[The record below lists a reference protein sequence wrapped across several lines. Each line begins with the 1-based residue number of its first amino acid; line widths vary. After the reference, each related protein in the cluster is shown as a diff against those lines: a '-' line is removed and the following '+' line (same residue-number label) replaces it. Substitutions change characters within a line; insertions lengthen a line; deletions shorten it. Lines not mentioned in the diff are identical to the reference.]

1 MKNIY
6 IFDEH
11 GSSTQNGINT
21 TPNLTLTGNSMENS
35 KILIICQIV
44 MLLFVSCSKSLTDLG
59 YSSSYPQPAYNPNS
73 VVTNAEFRNF
83 SPITGTNISPFYKS
97 SERSYDLYTC
107 VTDND
112 IEDFYRSSVSTRMD
126 ILSKFC
132 SQTDAQTKYE
142 ISYEGEDWF
151 CVSPVGNE
159 NKARVHMVLA
169 GKKLQPQIAE
179 VDNPSS
185 AVNAIDENILRVFIK
200 SLPKAKTSDRYA
212 NFLSDILYRGCHG
225 ATKGYVEEKDIVAF
239 ANNLVQQRTLLL
251 SEFYSDL
258 TSDSFKK
265 KDFSKKYSNMLTKSV
280 AKAIEARKT
289 NEQKGE
295 WAFFAPSII
304 DGYKIAYDTEDW
316 FKIYNRDINHPDIRV
331 QIVYNGKSLKPLI
344 TGLCNDARQIDVH
357 QSFTTYK
364 RSRPTGW

>member
-1 MKNIY
+1 MKKNV
-6 IFDEH
+6 
-11 GSSTQNGINT
+11 
-21 TPNLTLTGNSMENS
+21 
-35 KILIICQIV
+35 LISVGVIA
-44 MLLFVSCSKSLTDLG
+44 LLCSCSKSLTDLG
-59 YSSSYPQPAYNPNS
+59 YSSSCPQPAYNPNS

-83 SPITGTNISPFYKS
+83 STITGTNISPFYKS

-107 VTDND
+107 VKDND
-112 IEDFYRSSVSTRMD
+112 IENFYRSSVSTRMD

-151 CVSPVGNE
+151 SVSPVGND

-169 GKKLQPQIAE
+169 GKKLQPMIADVE
-179 VDNPSS
+179 NPNSDVS
-185 AVNAIDENILRVFIK
+185 AIDENNLRNFVK

-212 NFLSDILYRGCHG
+212 DFLSDILYRGCHG

-239 ANNLVQQRTLLL
+239 ANNLVQQRTFLL

-265 KDFSKKYSNMLTKSV
+265 KDFSKKYSNMLAKSV

-295 WAFFAPSII
+295 WAIFAPSIT
-304 DGYKIAYDTEDW
+304 DGYKIAYDTDDW
-316 FKIYNRDINHPDIRV
+316 FNIYNRDIKNPDVRV
-331 QIVYNGKSLKPLI
+331 QLVYNGKSLKPLI
-344 TGLCNDARQIDVH
+344 TGLCNDARHIDVH
-357 QSFTTYK
+357 QSFTAYK
-364 RSRPTGW
+364 QSRPTGW